1 MSHSVF
7 IKSFQAVLLATAV
20 LATSNAS
27 ADIVISGPRIIY
39 PQSQKDVVVNLD
51 NHGTKPLLVQTWL
64 DDGRDGVN
72 PEELKLPFIITPPV
86 SRIDPKKG
94 QSVRIT
100 YTGTPLPQDRESLFW
115 FNVLEIPPKSKAA
128 DKENLNQL
136 QLAFRTRIKFFYR
149 PDGLKG
155 SAGEAA
161 EHLTWTQKK
170 EGNAVKL
177 VAHNNSPYNV
187 SVSAVPIKASQKT
200 YDVDHKAVPPFSD
213 TTMPVKGL
221 ASAVNGKVEFDSIND
236 YGGTDHHEAGLKQ
249 STL

>member
-1 MSHSVF
+1 MSHSIF
-7 IKSFQAVLLATAV
+7 IKNFKAALLATAF
-20 LATSNAS
+20 LAASNAS
-27 ADIVISGPRIIY
+27 ADIVISGTRIIY
-39 PQSQKDVVVNLD
+39 PQSSKDVVVNLD

-100 YTGTPLPQDRESLFW
+100 YTGIPLPQDRESLFW

-177 VAHNNSPYNV
+177 VAHNNSPIT
-187 SVSAVPIKASQKT
+187 S
-200 YDVDHKAVPPFSD
+200 PFQRSPLK
-213 TTMPVKGL
+213 PVK
-221 ASAVNGKVEFDSIND
+221 KH
-236 YGGTDHHEAGLKQ
+236 T
-249 STL
+249 TLIIRPFHRLVIPQ

>member
-1 MSHSVF
+1 M
-7 IKSFQAVLLATAV
+7 AA
-20 LATSNAS
+20 SNAS
-27 ADIVISGPRIIY
+27 ADIVISGTRIIY
-39 PQSQKDVVVNLD
+39 PQSSKDVVVNLD

-128 DKENLNQL
+128 NKEKILTSFSWHSERVLNSFTDQS
-136 QLAFRTRIKFFYR
+136 R
-149 PDGLKG
+149 LKG

-161 EHLTWTQKK
+161 EHLTWDAEK

-187 SVSAVPIKASQKT
+187 SVSAVTIKASQKT
-200 YDVDHKAVPPFSD
+200 YGVDHKAVPPFSD
-213 TTMPVKGL
+213 TTMTVKRF
-221 ASAVNGKVEFDSIND
+221 SFCRKW
-236 YGGTDHHEAGLKQ
+236 
-249 STL
+249 

>member
-7 IKSFQAVLLATAV
+7 MNGFKAALLSTAF
-20 LATSNAS
+20 LTASNAS
-27 ADIVISGPRIIY
+27 ADIVISGTRIVY
-39 PQSQKDVVVNLD
+39 PQSSKDVVINLD
-51 NHGTKPLLVQTWL
+51 NHGNKPLLIQTWL

-72 PEELKLPFIITPPV
+72 PQELKLPFIITPPV

-100 YTGTPLPQDRESLFW
+100 YTGSPLPQDRESLFW
-115 FNVLEIPPKSKAA
+115 FNVLEIPPKSKKA
-128 DKENLNQL
+128 DAENANQL

-155 SAGEAA
+155 SAVEAA
-161 EHLTWTQKK
+161 KNLTWTQKK

-187 SVSAVPIKASQKT
+187 AVSTVTIKTSQKT
-200 YDVDHKAVPPFSD
+200 YDVVHQSVQPFSD
-213 TTMPVKGL
+213 ASMVVKGL
-221 ASAVNGKVEFDSIND
+221 TSAVNGSVQYETIND
-236 YGGTDHHEAGLKQ
+236 YGGTDHHEANLK
-249 STL
+249 

>member
-1 MSHSVF
+1 MFHPTL
-7 IKSFQAVLLATAV
+7 IKSFKAALLATAF
-20 LATSNAS
+20 LSASNAS
-27 ADIVISGPRIIY
+27 ADIVISGTRIIY
-39 PQSQKDVVVNLD
+39 PQSSKDVVVNLD
-51 NHGTKPLLVQTWL
+51 NHGNKPLLVQTWL

-128 DKENLNQL
+128 DKESLNQL

-155 SAGEAA
+155 TPVEAT

-187 SVSAVPIKASQKT
+187 SVSTITLKTSQKT
-200 YDVDHKAVPPFSD
+200 YDVDHQSIPPFSD
-213 TTMPVKGL
+213 TAMLVKGL
-221 ASAVNGKVEFDSIND
+221 ASVVSGRVQFDTIND
-236 YGGTDHHEAGLKQ
+236 YGGTDHHDVGLK
-249 STL
+249 